1 VHDNSVLAVP
11 EHCAGEHRPFDVCA
25 NANQVVDSVR
35 VIDTYDVLFDDRPL
49 IEYFGDVVGG

>member
-1 VHDNSVLAVP
+1 VP